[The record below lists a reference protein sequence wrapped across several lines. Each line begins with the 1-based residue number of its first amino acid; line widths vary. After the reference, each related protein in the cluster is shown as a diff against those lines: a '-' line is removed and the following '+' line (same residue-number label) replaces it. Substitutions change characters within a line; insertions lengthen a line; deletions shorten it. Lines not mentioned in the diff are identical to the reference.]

1 MCYKVVDS
9 AIYYSEGPIRV
20 EEEDKVEGAVEQ

>member
-9 AIYYSEGPIRV
+9 AIHYSERPIRV